1 MNSST
6 SNSKNEVRVI
16 LAVLVV
22 LFCCEIL
29 VRIEEPRLSLD
40 VQHIHEI
47 PTIVQ
52 RLSTKQSERVLF
64 LGNSLTRAG
73 VEPATIQLD
82 LKPPLGK
89 TLAVERVYP
98 DDTTLSDWYYIY
110 RAFVVNPHAEPDV
123 VVVSFAL
130 DQLEDHS
137 QMHVDRLGGYF
148 GGWTTRREVFAYDLP
163 GFGDRV
169 EYALASSSRLFAN
182 QDRVRLRVLDFLVP
196 HYRESAGK
204 LNRIMQQTAEKK
216 NGNRQSYIRLRR
228 FIELVRGNGSKLFL
242 VAMPTGGP
250 EYQIPESLVET
261 VRSEDAIFLDMRGVN
276 GVDYSDG
283 YHLTAKGAKKY
294 SAALAQGLQRAGVFN
309 SDAVAVPVLRAGR
322 LGQNEGEARSGEAL
336 VSMRLR
342 SK

>member
-6 SNSKNEVRVI
+6 SNSKSEIRVVI
-16 LAVLVV
+16 AVLSV

-29 VRIEEPRLSLD
+29 VRIEEPKLSLD
-40 VQHIHEI
+40 VRHIHEI
-47 PTIVQ
+47 PAIVQ
-52 RLSTKQSERVLF
+52 RLSTKQSERILF

-73 VEPATIQLD
+73 VEPATIQLG
-82 LKPPLGK
+82 LTPPSGK
-89 TLAVERVYP
+89 SLAVERVYP

-110 RAFVVNPHAEPDV
+110 RTFIVDKHAEPDV

-148 GGWTTRREVFAYDLP
+148 GGWATRREVFAYDLP

-169 EYALASSSRLFAN
+169 EYELASSSRLFAN
-182 QDRVRLRVLDFLVP
+182 QDRIRLRVLDFLVP
-196 HYRESAGK
+196 HYRQSAGR
-204 LNRIMQQTAEKK
+204 LNRIVQQTAQKK
-216 NGNRQSYIRLRR
+216 NGSQQSYARLRR

-250 EYQIPESLVET
+250 EYQIPQSLVDT
-261 VRSEDAIFLDMRGVN
+261 ARSEDAIFLDMRGIN

-283 YHLTAKGAKKY
+283 YHLTAQGAKKY
-294 SAALAQGLQRAGVFN
+294 SAALAQSLQRAGVFN
-309 SDAVAVPVLRAGR
+309 SDAVAEPALRAGR
-322 LGQNEGEARSGEAL
+322 LGQNESETHSSEAL
-336 VSMRLR
+336 VSMCLR